1 MDFVHSF
8 RKDLLDFHSSV
19 YEVYGEDRRMIE
31 FLQPQGGD
39 GELLIRVYWVHGAG
53 EAAEK
58 LWVRLVIT
66 GS

>member
-39 GELLIRVYWVHGAG
+39 WELLVRVYW